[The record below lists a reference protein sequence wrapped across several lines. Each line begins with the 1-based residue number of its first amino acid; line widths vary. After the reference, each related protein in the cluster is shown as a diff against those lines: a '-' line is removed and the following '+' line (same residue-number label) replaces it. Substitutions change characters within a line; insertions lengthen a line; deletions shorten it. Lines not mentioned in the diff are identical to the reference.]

1 MKRSSV
7 VKYEKKMKQDL
18 AKRSILK
25 MIISV
30 LASIGVELAMIAI
43 VDLTTQSEKD
53 LVFYTMMISIIVAPS
68 IVYFMYED
76 CKRDAARVMRSLK
89 RLKSSIT
96 ITEE

>member
-18 AKRSILK
+18 VKRSILK
-25 MIISV
+25 MFISV

-43 VDLTTQSEKD
+43 VNITTQSEKD
-53 LVFYTMMISIIVAPS
+53 LVFYTIIISIFVAPLFIS
-68 IVYFMYED
+68 FMYED
-76 CKRDAARVMRSLK
+76 CKRDATRVMRSLK
-89 RLKSSIT
+89 RLKSSIE

>member
-43 VDLTTQSEKD
+43 VSITTQSEKD
-53 LVFYTMMISIIVAPS
+53 LIFYTMIIAIIVAPS
-68 IVYFMYED
+68 IIYFMYED
-76 CKRDAARVMRSLK
+76 CKRDATRVMRSLK
-89 RLKSSIT
+89 RLKSSIE